1 MLHCASIV
9 SGIFMNGIVDRVM
22 LSAAPTLAFTHADLR
37 NKVSSY
43 VELLSSTG
51 KRDPDELAALGVAY
65 LRKIIDGP
73 DSRFTGC

>member
-1 MLHCASIV
+1 MHK
-9 SGIFMNGIVDRVM
+9 IVDRVM
-22 LSAAPTLAFTHADLR
+22 LSAKPIPSLSQTELR
-37 NKVSSY
+37 NRVLGY

-51 KRDPDELAALGVAY
+51 KRDPDELAVLGAEY